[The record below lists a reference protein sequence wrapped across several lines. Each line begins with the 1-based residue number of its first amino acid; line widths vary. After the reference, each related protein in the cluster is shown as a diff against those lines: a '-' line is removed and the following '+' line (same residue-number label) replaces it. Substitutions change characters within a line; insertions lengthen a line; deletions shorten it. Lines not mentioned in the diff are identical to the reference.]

1 MADTRVVLLGQGVAL
16 TGAGHRLRDLGCGVH
31 GRGGDRRDSLATLS
45 ATLGRILF
53 AIAGLTLVTLL
64 VRRS

>member
-1 MADTRVVLLGQGVAL
+1 MPATSAPLLRARG
-16 TGAGHRLRDLGCGVH
+16 LGR
-31 GRGGDRRDSLATLS
+31 GRGGGCAIWAAGFTAAGVIAGTAWATLS